1 MSSTAPAPII
11 STTPAILIG
20 AAPTNLAGIE
30 HCAPEWLVF
39 AADGGLHTALAN
51 HIHPRAVIGDMDSV
65 GSLHQLDPSIELIH
79 QNGQDDTDFEKCL
92 NLIHA
97 PLIVGFGFL
106 GARHDHMLANL
117 HTLASL
123 TDSRPV
129 ILVGPDDVMIR
140 VLGDCQFHLPV
151 DTWLSLWPLGRQNF
165 IQSEGL
171 AWPVDGLTMEIGKQN
186 GTSNRVT
193 AKTVK
198 LEAGPGNGYMVIL
211 PADCLRQTLQA
222 ALCLAN
228 LS

>member
-1 MSSTAPAPII
+1 MPSNAPAPIVL
-11 STTPAILIG
+11 STPAILIG

-51 HIHPRAVIGDMDSV
+51 HLHPRAVIGDMDSV
-65 GSLHQLDPSIELIH
+65 RGLGQLDPSIVRIH
-79 QNGQDDTDFEKCL
+79 QVGQDDTDFEKCL
-92 NLIHA
+92 NIIEA

-106 GARHDHMLANL
+106 GGRHDHMLAVL

-123 TDSRPV
+123 TGSRPV
-129 ILVGPDDVMIR
+129 LLVGQDDVMLR
-140 VLGDCQFHLPV
+140 VRGDCQFHLPI

-198 LEAGPGNGYMVIL
+198 LKAGPGNGYMVIL